1 MNLNF
6 KQVLAIAGAVL
17 SVLMI
22 STAQLTDL
30 FGPGPTKAIVSTAAL
45 LNAIFNSVLMVVTGQ
60 AAMVKDVAAMPGVE
74 PIKINA
80 QANPTLAA
88 IATDPSQPNI
98 GGTTPQVQAQLQ
110 DIAKG

>member
-6 KQVLAIAGAVL
+6 KQVLAILGAIL

-30 FGPGPTKAIVSTAAL
+30 FGPGPTKLIVSAAAL
-45 LNAIFNSVLMVVTGQ
+45 FNTMFSSILAVVTGQ
-60 AAMVKDVAAMPGVE
+60 AAMVKDVSNMKGVE
-74 PIKINA
+74 PLKINA

-88 IATDPSQPNI
+88 IATDPDQPNV

-110 DIAKG
+110 NIAKG